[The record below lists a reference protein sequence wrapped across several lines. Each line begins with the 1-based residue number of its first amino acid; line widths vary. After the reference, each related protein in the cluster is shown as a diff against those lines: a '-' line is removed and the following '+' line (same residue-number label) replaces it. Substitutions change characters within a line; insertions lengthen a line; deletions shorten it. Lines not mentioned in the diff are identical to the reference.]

1 MRPLTFS
8 RGKHYIGIDLGT
20 TFSAMAYLDAQGQ
33 PVTIPNAENEL
44 ITPSVVLF
52 EPGGDIVVG
61 REARQSALTSPD
73 RVADCIKRDMGER
86 FYNRPVG
93 DSQIA
98 PEALS
103 ALILKKL
110 KQDATARL
118 GPIGGAVITVPAFFD
133 ERRREATV
141 SAGLIADLEVLD
153 IINEPT
159 AASLAYGLRDFILK
173 GGDVEEELRLVDEA
187 LPPHNALIY
196 DLGGGTFDVTLLSID
211 GNRFTVLATD
221 GDVRLGGRDWDD
233 AVVDYAAGMFQ
244 DQFGSDPRTN
254 PVSYQNLL
262 LAAEQ
267 AKMNLSQRDHT
278 RFIVAH
284 DGNTLPVELT
294 LEQFDKLTVG
304 LLYRTEHRLNRV
316 IEATEKS
323 WDQID
328 QILTVGGS
336 TRMRQVL
343 LMLERITGKKPNDSL
358 SPDEVVAHGA
368 AVHAAITLLRSPKKR
383 AKQAARGDVA
393 RKRKKKKPKQPPPEI
408 PAEAALGVAAG
419 KHPGLD
425 DEDVLPFLEEWDE
438 IEADVPE
445 SEHVPADTGSDHV
458 SLDDTE
464 TVDPDSQATTV
475 GAEREDED
483 PNELTQVFRAIE
495 TTNVNAHSLGV
506 ILKRSDSI
514 AVNSIVIPRNTPLP
528 ASVTKRYGTNVPN
541 QLSVSIRAVEG
552 ESELASECTLIG
564 SCEISQLPW
573 GLRKGSTIYITF
585 SYDNSGRLAV
595 KAAEATSGRSAETT
609 IHREKAMSDEQIDRA
624 KKIVDNIVVS

>member
-44 ITPSVVLF
+44 ITPSVVQF

-61 REARQSALTSPD
+61 REARQSALTDPD

-86 FYNRPVG
+86 FYCRPIG
-93 DSQIA
+93 NSQVS

-173 GGDVEEELRLVDEA
+173 GGDAEEELKLVDEA
-187 LPPHNALIY
+187 LPAHNALIY

-233 AVVDYAAGMFQ
+233 VIVDYAAGMFQ
-244 DQFGSDPRTN
+244 DQFAADPRN
-254 PVSYQNLL
+254 DPVSYQNLL
-262 LAAEQ
+262 QAAEQ
-267 AKMNLSQRDHT
+267 AKMNLSQRNHT
-278 RFIVAH
+278 RFAFAH
-284 DGNTLPVELT
+284 DGNSLTVELT
-294 LEQFDKLTVG
+294 LEQFDKLTIG

-316 IEATEKS
+316 IEATGKS

-328 QILTVGGS
+328 QVLTVGGS

-343 LMLERITGKKPNDSL
+343 MMLERITGKKPNDSL

-368 AVHAAITLLRSPKKR
+368 AVHAAITLLRPPKKR
-383 AKQAARGDVA
+383 VKQAVRGDVTP
-393 RKRKKKKPKQPPPEI
+393 KRKAEKATPPPET
-408 PAEAALGVAAG
+408 PAEAALGVAAE
-419 KHPGLD
+419 KPRTTD
-425 DEDVLPFLEEWDE
+425 DEDVLPFLDEWDE

-445 SEHVPADTGSDHV
+445 SEHAAAETRGDLA
-458 SLDDTE
+458 SLDDTG
-464 TVDPDSQATTV
+464 TTDPDGQATV
-475 GAEREDED
+475 VAAARDDED

-506 ILKRSDSI
+506 ILKRSDGI
-514 AVNSIVIPRNTPLP
+514 AVNSIIIPRNTPLP

-541 QLSVSIRAVEG
+541 QLSVSVRAVEG

-595 KAAEATSGRSAETT
+595 KASEATSGKSAETT